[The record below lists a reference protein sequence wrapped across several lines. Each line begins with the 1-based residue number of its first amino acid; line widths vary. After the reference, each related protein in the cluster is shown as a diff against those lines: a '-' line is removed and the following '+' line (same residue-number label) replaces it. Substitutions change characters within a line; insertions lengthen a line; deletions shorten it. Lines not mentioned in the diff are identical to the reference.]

1 MAVTSVAELSSV
13 ASITNRLQAL
23 LKQADTLKQ
32 TASVEPA
39 LPTAELTDGVDSL
52 DADLDATY
60 ISDQAYR
67 FASVETAA
75 RELFYSILGR
85 KDIEDPGFVEVWN
98 LLDILL
104 LCGDRGKCTP
114 ELVCWLIEEL
124 LDSQTT
130 HGCRIVFDYLE
141 SRRERLARKDFHK
154 KNLVFLRSCNELL
167 RRLSKAEDAIF
178 CGRVFFFLFQT
189 FPLGDK
195 SSVNLRGE
203 FHVENST
210 KFDLAEQPDTNGE
223 GMDVDQDGTKTEA
236 STPKPAATAETT
248 PQPPSKPGSKA
259 IPIKAPKKTVEEEVL
274 DNSTLYP
281 IFWRLQQDFS
291 DPTRLFAAGNFQSF
305 KRGLAATLLKFKK
318 TPTVVQTRSSESHH
332 RGTKRKLEGED
343 MAADN
348 KDQFAD
354 NYNPKYLTSREL
366 FDLELSD
373 LAFQRHILVQALI
386 LIHFLL
392 SLTEQSKKKLAS
404 LDAVNKSMLYS
415 FTLNEEDTK
424 WAVSTRQTI
433 KQSLQSTAD
442 GRFYDRMVET
452 VLARDK
458 NWVRWKV
465 ESCPSI
471 VRDAVS
477 TEQELEARSGAR
489 GYTRIRKLPDKP
501 MGAMD
506 CSFLAEGQ
514 DGGLEALTEPVR
526 YDAPAMEELLRGV
539 ETDKLDLEMAMD
551 DAETTKLTNM
561 VDNKSWRVVR
571 DARVH
576 RLGLLEKFE
585 PGKPLEEGFRA
596 PDKPETSGEAEE
608 AKEDDTKDAS
618 LTEEK
623 EDVTKNESQTEEK
636 EDVTSEVEA
645 SEEVINEQKSTEDQ
659 PSADG
664 IGERTDGLKAP
675 TPPKEEPEEE
685 PAIDKVQTEQSVGAE

>member
-1 MAVTSVAELSSV
+1 MAVTSVVELPSL
-13 ASITNRLQAL
+13 ASITAKLQAL
-23 LKQADTLKQ
+23 LEQAKTIKP

-39 LPTAELTDGVDSL
+39 LPTAELIPAVDSL
-52 DADLDATY
+52 DADLDAKY
-60 ISDQAYR
+60 ASDQAYK
-67 FASVETAA
+67 FAAVETAA
-75 RELFYSILGR
+75 REQFYSILSQIS
-85 KDIEDPGFVEVWN
+85 IEDPEFVTVWN
-98 LLDILL
+98 LLDVLL

-167 RRLSKAEDAIF
+167 RRLSRAEDAIF

-210 KFDLAEQPDTNGE
+210 KFDLGEQPDNDGE
-223 GMDVDQDGTKTEA
+223 SMDVDQDGTKTEA
-236 STPKPAATAETT
+236 STPKPATPAIETP
-248 PQPPSKPGSKA
+248 PQTTGRAGSRA
-259 IPIKAPKKTVEEEVL
+259 IPIKPPKKTAEEEVL

-291 DPTRLFAAGNFQSF
+291 DPTRLFTADKFQSF
-305 KRGLAATLLKFKK
+305 QKGLAATLLKFKR
-318 TPTVVQTRSSESHH
+318 TSTVQTRSSESQ
-332 RGTKRKLEGED
+332 RGTKRKTTGDAIVET
-343 MAADN
+343 

-392 SLTEQSKKKLAS
+392 SLTEQSKKKLAT

-415 FTLNEEDTK
+415 FTLNEDDAK
-424 WAVSTRQTI
+424 WALSTRHTI
-433 KQSLQSTAD
+433 KQSLQSTTD

-452 VLARDK
+452 VIARDK

-477 TEQELEARSGAR
+477 TEQELEARRGAKQH
-489 GYTRIRKLPDKP
+489 TRPRRIPEKP

-506 CSFLAEGQ
+506 WSFLVET
-514 DGGLEALTEPVR
+514 DSGGLEALKDQSRFV
-526 YDAPAMEELLRGV
+526 APSMDDLLKGI
-539 ETDKLDLEMAMD
+539 EMDKLDMDFAMS
-551 DAETTKLTNM
+551 DAETARFTNM
-561 VDNKSWRVVR
+561 IENKSWRVVR
-571 DARVH
+571 EARVH
-576 RLGLLEKFE
+576 KLAMLDGFE
-585 PGKPLEEGFRA
+585 PHKDLKDVFKQPEKPEPAEDAVEEGQDSA
-596 PDKPETSGEAEE
+596 SKIEEQVE
-608 AKEDDTKDAS
+608 AKDDTMVDN
-618 LTEEK
+618 
-623 EDVTKNESQTEEK
+623 EDTGETLAENKAAAGKKPITTDNVDSTDT
-636 EDVTSEVEA
+636 VTSPAALEHP
-645 SEEVINEQKSTEDQ
+645 STGD
-659 PSADG
+659 DG
-664 IGERTDGLKAP
+664 EKMQTDGSTVA
-675 TPPKEEPEEE
+675 
-685 PAIDKVQTEQSVGAE
+685 

>member
-1 MAVTSVAELSSV
+1 MAVTSAAKLSAVGSV
-13 ASITNRLQAL
+13 TVRLQAL
-23 LKQADTLKQ
+23 LERAKTLKP
-32 TASVEPA
+32 TTSVEPA
-39 LPTAELTDGVDSL
+39 LPTADLASDVDFL
-52 DADLDATY
+52 DADLDTQYA
-60 ISDQAYR
+60 SDQSYK
-67 FASVETAA
+67 FAVVETAA
-75 RELFYSILGR
+75 REQFYSFLGQTN
-85 KDIEDPGFVEVWN
+85 IEDPGFVEVWN

-104 LCGDRGKCTP
+104 LCGDRAKCTP

-130 HGCRIVFDYLE
+130 NGCRVVFDYLE

-167 RRLSKAEDAIF
+167 RRLSRAEDAIF

-210 KFDLAEQPDTNGE
+210 KFDLGE
-223 GMDVDQDGTKTEA
+223 PPANDGESMDVDQEGSKTEA
-236 STPKPAATAETT
+236 NTPKPATPAAETT
-248 PQPPSKPGSKA
+248 PQPTGKPGSRA
-259 IPIKAPKKTVEEEVL
+259 VPIKAPKKSVEEEVL

-291 DPTRLFAAGNFQSF
+291 DPTRLFNVDSFQAF
-305 KRGLAATLLKFKK
+305 KKGLAATLLKFKK
-318 TPTVVQTRSSESHH
+318 TPTVMQSRSSESAQ
-332 RGTKRKLEGED
+332 RGTKRKLEGNNGASD
-343 MAADN
+343 TS
-348 KDQFAD
+348 DQFAD

-404 LDAVNKSMLYS
+404 LDAVNKSLLYS
-415 FTLNEEDTK
+415 FTLSEDDTK

-471 VRDAVS
+471 VREAVS
-477 TEQELEARSGAR
+477 TQQELDARAGSR
-489 GYTRIRKLPDKP
+489 GYTRPRKLPEKP

-506 CSFLAEGQ
+506 LSFLTEGEG
-514 DGGLEALTEPVR
+514 GGLEALKDPSR
-526 YDAPAMEELLRGV
+526 YGAPPMEDLLRGI
-539 ETDKLDLEMAMD
+539 ENDKLDLDMAMD
-551 DAETTKLTNM
+551 DAETTRYTNM
-561 VDNKSWRVVR
+561 IDNKSWRVVR
-571 DARVH
+571 DARIH
-576 RLGLLEKFE
+576 NLGLLDKYE
-585 PGKPLEEGFRA
+585 PGKPLEEIFREPEHPEPMAETEEMKDNVEKEGESRSEGPPAQEDVGSAEAAQDDGNA
-596 PDKPETSGEAEE
+596 PDDQPSE
-608 AKEDDTKDAS
+608 DTKQTS
-618 LTEEK
+618 LP
-623 EDVTKNESQTEEK
+623 V
-636 EDVTSEVEA
+636 
-645 SEEVINEQKSTEDQ
+645 EDQ
-659 PSADG
+659 PLDEPKSIPTAD
-664 IGERTDGLKAP
+664 AP
-675 TPPKEEPEEE
+675 ADEVSEKEQME
-685 PAIDKVQTEQSVGAE
+685 DSVATT

>member
-1 MAVTSVAELSSV
+1 MAVTSAADLEAV
-13 ASITNRLQAL
+13 ASTTAKLQAL
-23 LKQADTLKQ
+23 LEQAKTLKP
-32 TASVEPA
+32 TAGVEPA
-39 LPTAELTDGVDSL
+39 LPTAELAPAVDSL
-52 DADLDATY
+52 DSDLNTQYA
-60 ISDQAYR
+60 SDQAYR
-67 FASVETAA
+67 FAVVETAA
-75 RELFYSILGR
+75 REHFYSIIAR
-85 KDIEDPGFVEVWN
+85 ADIEDLEFVEVWN
-98 LLDILL
+98 TLDVLL

-114 ELVCWLIEEL
+114 ELVCWLLEEL

-167 RRLSKAEDAIF
+167 RRLSRAEDAIF

-210 KFDLAEQPDTNGE
+210 KFDLGEQLDNNGE
-223 GMDVDQDGTKTEA
+223 GMDVDQDGSKTDTG
-236 STPKPAATAETT
+236 TPKPATPAAETT
-248 PQPPSKPGSKA
+248 PQPIGKPGSRA
-259 IPIKAPKKTVEEEVL
+259 VPIKAPRKTVEEEVL

-291 DPTRLFAAGNFQSF
+291 DPTRLFTTENFQAF
-305 KRGLAATLLKFKK
+305 KKGLAATLLKFKK
-318 TPTVVQTRSSESHH
+318 TPTVMQARSSDANQ
-332 RGTKRKLEGED
+332 RGTKRKLGD
-343 MAADN
+343 IDSTTDTSD
-348 KDQFAD
+348 KFAD

-392 SLTEQSKKKLAS
+392 SLTERSKKKLAS
-404 LDAVNKSMLYS
+404 MDAVNKSMLYS
-415 FTLNEEDTK
+415 FTLNEDDTK

-477 TEQELEARSGAR
+477 TQQELDARGGAR
-489 GYTRIRKLPDKP
+489 GYTRPRKLPERP

-506 CSFLAEGQ
+506 WSFLAEG
-514 DGGLEALTEPVR
+514 DGGGLEALKDQSR
-526 YDAPAMEELLRGV
+526 YGAPTMEELLRGIT
-539 ETDKLDLEMAMD
+539 TDKLDLEMAMD
-551 DAETTKLTNM
+551 DAEGARYTNM
-561 VDNKSWRVVR
+561 IDNKSWRIVR
-571 DARVH
+571 EARVH
-576 RLGLLEKFE
+576 KLGLLDKFE
-585 PGKPLEEGFRA
+585 PGKALEEVF
-596 PDKPETSGEAEE
+596 KETEPATEVE
-608 AKEDDTKDAS
+608 DAKEH
-618 LTEEK
+618 EEQQNGSK
-623 EDVTKNESQTEEK
+623 
-636 EDVTSEVEA
+636 
-645 SEEVINEQKSTEDQ
+645 SEEVTGQGENTPTVDEKSIDKLVDGQEQTSIPDNGNSITEAESAPTED
-659 PSADG
+659 A
-664 IGERTDGLKAP
+664 
-675 TPPKEEPEEE
+675 
-685 PAIDKVQTEQSVGAE
+685 PAIEVSEHMQTADTVAAT

>member
-1 MAVTSVAELSSV
+1 MAVSSVAELPSV
-13 ASITNRLQAL
+13 TSINTNLQGLLEQAKAL
-23 LKQADTLKQ
+23 KP
-32 TASVEPA
+32 TASVDPA
-39 LPTAELTDGVDSL
+39 LPTAELIPIVDSI
-52 DADLDATY
+52 DADLDGTHA
-60 ISDQAYR
+60 SDQAYR
-67 FASVETAA
+67 FAAVETAA
-75 RELFYSILGR
+75 REQFYSILGQTS
-85 KDIEDPGFVEVWN
+85 IEDADFVAVWN
-98 LLDILL
+98 LLDVLL

-130 HGCRIVFDYLE
+130 HGCRTVFDYLE

-167 RRLSKAEDAIF
+167 RRLSRAEDAIF

-210 KFDLAEQPDTNGE
+210 KFDLGEQPNEDGE
-223 GMDVDQDGTKTEA
+223 GMDVDQDSAKTAA
-236 STPKPAATAETT
+236 STPKPATPAAETT
-248 PQPPSKPGSKA
+248 PQPTIKPGSRA
-259 IPIKAPKKTVEEEVL
+259 VPIKAPRKTVEEEVL

-291 DPTRLFAAGNFQSF
+291 DPTRLFTSDKFQSF
-305 KRGLAATLLKFKK
+305 KKGLAATLLKFKK
-318 TPTVVQTRSSESHH
+318 TPTVQTRSSETSQ
-332 RGTKRKLEGED
+332 RGTKRKLGSD
-343 MAADN
+343 AASEI

-392 SLTEQSKKKLAS
+392 SLTEQSKKKISA

-415 FTLNEEDTK
+415 FTLNEDDTK
-424 WAVSTRQTI
+424 WALATRHTI
-433 KQSLQSTAD
+433 KQSLQSTTD

-477 TEQELEARSGAR
+477 TEQELDARRGAK
-489 GYTRIRKLPDKP
+489 GHTRPRKIPEKP

-506 CSFLAEGQ
+506 WSFLVETDG
-514 DGGLEALTEPVR
+514 GGLEALKDPSR
-526 YDAPAMEELLRGV
+526 IGAPSLDELLKGV

-551 DAETTKLTNM
+551 EAETVMYKNM
-561 VDNKSWRVVR
+561 IDNKSWRAVR
-571 DARVH
+571 EARVNK
-576 RLGLLEKFE
+576 LGLLDAFE
-585 PGKPLEEGFRA
+585 PEKDLKDVFKQPE
-596 PDKPETSGEAEE
+596 KVETSEDAAGDRDEGAGLDESGPKGDEQADAKNEMTIEQTSDSQGQPVEQESKTEAADNEGSTDQTNPPTTPKDAPAAEE
-608 AKEDDTKDAS
+608 SEKMETDESVAK
-618 LTEEK
+618 
-623 EDVTKNESQTEEK
+623 
-636 EDVTSEVEA
+636 
-645 SEEVINEQKSTEDQ
+645 
-659 PSADG
+659 P
-664 IGERTDGLKAP
+664 
-675 TPPKEEPEEE
+675 
-685 PAIDKVQTEQSVGAE
+685 

>member
-1 MAVTSVAELSSV
+1 MAVISVAELPSV
-13 ASITNRLQAL
+13 ASITAKLQAL
-23 LKQADTLKQ
+23 LEQAKTIKP

-39 LPTAELTDGVDSL
+39 LPTAELIPAVDSL
-52 DADLDATY
+52 DADLDAKY
-60 ISDQAYR
+60 ASDHAYK
-67 FASVETAA
+67 FAAVETAA
-75 RELFYSILGR
+75 REQFYSILSQTS
-85 KDIEDPGFVEVWN
+85 IEDPQFVAVWN
-98 LLDILL
+98 LLDVLL

-167 RRLSKAEDAIF
+167 RRLSRAEDAIF

-210 KFDLAEQPDTNGE
+210 KFDLGEQPDNDGE
-223 GMDVDQDGTKTEA
+223 SMDVDQDGTKTEA
-236 STPKPAATAETT
+236 STPKPATPAVETP
-248 PQPPSKPGSKA
+248 PQPTGRAGSRA
-259 IPIKAPKKTVEEEVL
+259 VPIKAPKRTVEEEVL

-291 DPTRLFAAGNFQSF
+291 DPTRLFTADKFQSF
-305 KRGLAATLLKFKK
+305 QKGLAATLLKFKK
-318 TPTVVQTRSSESHH
+318 TSTVQTRSSESQ
-332 RGTKRKLEGED
+332 RGTKRKTSGDAIVET
-343 MAADN
+343 

-392 SLTEQSKKKLAS
+392 SLTEQSKKKLAT

-415 FTLNEEDTK
+415 FTLNEDDTK
-424 WAVSTRQTI
+424 WALSTRHTI
-433 KQSLQSTAD
+433 KQSLQSTVD

-477 TEQELEARSGAR
+477 TEQELEARRGAKQH
-489 GYTRIRKLPDKP
+489 TRPRKIPEKP

-506 CSFLAEGQ
+506 WSFLVETDG
-514 DGGLEALTEPVR
+514 GGLEALKDQSR
-526 YDAPAMEELLRGV
+526 FGAPSMEDLLKGIEV
-539 ETDKLDLEMAMD
+539 DKLDMDFAMS
-551 DAETTKLTNM
+551 DAETARFTNM
-561 VDNKSWRVVR
+561 IENKSWRVVR
-571 DARVH
+571 EARVH
-576 RLGLLEKFE
+576 KLAMLDGFE
-585 PGKPLEEGFRA
+585 PKKDLKDVFKQPEKPEPAEDTTEEGQ
-596 PDKPETSGEAEE
+596 ETASKTEEHLE
-608 AKEDDTKDAS
+608 AKDEAMVD
-618 LTEEK
+618 
-623 EDVTKNESQTEEK
+623 
-636 EDVTSEVEA
+636 SENKSEA
-645 SEEVINEQKSTEDQ
+645 LDEHND
-659 PSADG
+659 SADEKP
-664 IGERTDGLKAP
+664 ITTDDVDS
-675 TPPKEEPEEE
+675 TD
-685 PAIDKVQTEQSVGAE
+685 PAKSPAAVENPSTGDGAEKMQTDESTAA

>member
-1 MAVTSVAELSSV
+1 MMAVTSVAELASV
-13 ASITNRLQAL
+13 ASIIAKLQTL
-23 LKQADTLKQ
+23 LEQAKTIKP

-39 LPTAELTDGVDSL
+39 LPTAELVPAVDSL
-52 DADLDATY
+52 DADIDEEYA
-60 ISDQAYR
+60 SDQAYR
-67 FASVETAA
+67 FAAVETAA
-75 RELFYSILGR
+75 REQFYSILSQTS
-85 KDIEDPGFVEVWN
+85 IQEPEFVAVWN
-98 LLDILL
+98 LLDVLL
-104 LCGDRGKCTP
+104 LCGDRGVCTP

-167 RRLSKAEDAIF
+167 RRLSRAEDAIF

-210 KFDLAEQPDTNGE
+210 KFDLGEQPSNDGE
-223 GMDVDQDGTKTEA
+223 TMDVDQDDTKTEA
-236 STPKPAATAETT
+236 STPKPATPATEPP
-248 PQPPSKPGSKA
+248 PQPTGRAGSRA
-259 IPIKAPKKTVEEEVL
+259 VPIKAPKKTIEEEVL

-305 KRGLAATLLKFKK
+305 KNGLAATLLKFKK
-318 TPTVVQTRSSESHH
+318 TPTVQTRSSESQ
-332 RGTKRKLEGED
+332 RGTKRKIAGGD
-343 MAADN
+343 MIPET

-392 SLTEQSKKKLAS
+392 SLTEQSKKKLATP
-404 LDAVNKSMLYS
+404 DAVNKSLLYS

-424 WAVSTRQTI
+424 WALSTRQTI
-433 KQSLQSTAD
+433 KQSLQSTTD

-477 TEQELEARSGAR
+477 TEQELEARRGAKQH
-489 GYTRIRKLPDKP
+489 TRPRKIPEKP

-506 CSFLAEGQ
+506 WSFLVETNG
-514 DGGLEALTEPVR
+514 GGLEALKDPSR
-526 YDAPAMEELLRGV
+526 FGAPSMDDLLKGIEV
-539 ETDKLDLEMAMD
+539 DKLDMDFAMS
-551 DAETTKLTNM
+551 DAETAKFTNM
-561 VDNKSWRVVR
+561 IGNKSWRVVR
-571 DARVH
+571 EARVH
-576 RLGLLEKFE
+576 KLGMLDGFE
-585 PGKPLEEGFRA
+585 PN
-596 PDKPETSGEAEE
+596 
-608 AKEDDTKDAS
+608 KELKDVFKQS
-618 LTEEK
+618 EK
-623 EDVTKNESQTEEK
+623 HES
-636 EDVTSEVEA
+636 
-645 SEEVINEQKSTEDQ
+645 SEEVAAEGQDSTPKAEEQTEDKVEALAEDKDTIDG
-659 PSADG
+659 PSAKQQG
-664 IGERTDGLKAP
+664 QEQPATMEIGELADQTKSPTAAPEDMPAVAESEKTQTDDSITA
-675 TPPKEEPEEE
+675 
-685 PAIDKVQTEQSVGAE
+685 

>member
-1 MAVTSVAELSSV
+1 MAVTSAAELSVV
-13 ASITNRLQAL
+13 ASITARLRAL
-23 LKQADTLKQ
+23 LERAKTLKP

-39 LPTAELTDGVDSL
+39 LPTNELAPDVDSL
-52 DADLDATY
+52 DADLDSQYA
-60 ISDQAYR
+60 SDQAYK
-67 FASVETAA
+67 FAAVETAA
-75 RELFYSILGR
+75 REQFYSILGR
-85 KDIEDPGFVEVWN
+85 SNIEDPEFVEVWN
-98 LLDILL
+98 LLDVLL
-104 LCGDRGKCTP
+104 LSGDRGKCTP

-167 RRLSKAEDAIF
+167 RRLSRAEDAIF

-210 KFDLAEQPDTNGE
+210 KFDLGEQPDTNGDS
-223 GMDVDQDGTKTEA
+223 MDVDQDGTKTET
-236 STPKPAATAETT
+236 STPKPATPAAETT
-248 PQPPSKPGSKA
+248 PQLASKTGSRA
-259 IPIKAPKKTVEEEVL
+259 VPIKAPKKSVEEEVL

-291 DPTRLFAAGNFQSF
+291 DPTRLFTANSFQGF
-305 KRGLAATLLKFKK
+305 KKGLAATLLKFKK
-318 TPTVVQTRSSESHH
+318 TPTVMQSRSSESNQ
-332 RGTKRKLEGED
+332 RGTKRKLEGTDSSSETG
-343 MAADN
+343 
-348 KDQFAD
+348 DQFAD

-404 LDAVNKSMLYS
+404 LEAVNKSMLYS
-415 FTLNEEDTK
+415 FTLNEDDTK

-477 TEQELEARSGAR
+477 TQQELDARAGAR
-489 GYTRIRKLPDKP
+489 GYTRPRKLPERP

-506 CSFLAEGQ
+506 WSFLAEG
-514 DGGLEALTEPVR
+514 DGGGLEALKDPSR
-526 YDAPAMEELLRGV
+526 YGAPSMDELLRAI

-551 DAETTKLTNM
+551 DAETARYTNM
-561 VDNKSWRVVR
+561 IDNKSWRIVR
-571 DARVH
+571 EARVH
-576 RLGLLEKFE
+576 KLGLLDKFE
-585 PGKPLEEGFRA
+585 PRKALEEIFRE
-596 PDKPETSGEAEE
+596 PETATETEELKETVDQEGESKSEETANSNDNTTEESNNNGTLPDEKPAEE
-608 AKEDDTKDAS
+608 QEQTIPLVEGSTVDEPKSNPAEDAPS
-618 LTEEK
+618 VEVSEQM
-623 EDVTKNESQTEEK
+623 QTEES
-636 EDVTSEVEA
+636 VA
-645 SEEVINEQKSTEDQ
+645 ST
-659 PSADG
+659 
-664 IGERTDGLKAP
+664 
-675 TPPKEEPEEE
+675 
-685 PAIDKVQTEQSVGAE
+685 

>member
-1 MAVTSVAELSSV
+1 MAVTLVAELPSV
-13 ASITNRLQAL
+13 ASITAKLQAL
-23 LKQADTLKQ
+23 LEQAKTIKP

-39 LPTAELTDGVDSL
+39 LPTADLIPAVDSL
-52 DADLDATY
+52 DADVDSKYA
-60 ISDQAYR
+60 SDQAYR
-67 FASVETAA
+67 FAAVETAA
-75 RELFYSILGR
+75 REQFYSILSTTS
-85 KDIEDPGFVEVWN
+85 IEDPEFVAVWN
-98 LLDILL
+98 LLDVLL

-130 HGCRIVFDYLE
+130 HGCRTVFDYLE

-167 RRLSKAEDAIF
+167 RRLSRAEDAIF

-210 KFDLAEQPDTNGE
+210 KFDLVEPPSNDGDS
-223 GMDVDQDGTKTEA
+223 MDVDQDGTKTEA
-236 STPKPAATAETT
+236 STPKPATPAVETPPQTAGRA
-248 PQPPSKPGSKA
+248 GSRA
-259 IPIKAPKKTVEEEVL
+259 VPIKAPKKTAEEEVL

-291 DPTRLFAAGNFQSF
+291 DPTRLFASDNFQSF
-305 KRGLAATLLKFKK
+305 KKGLAATLLKFKK
-318 TPTVVQTRSSESHH
+318 TPTVQTRSSENSH
-332 RGTKRKLEGED
+332 RGTKRKSTDDDAVIET
-343 MAADN
+343 

-386 LIHFLL
+386 LLHFLL
-392 SLTEQSKKKLAS
+392 SLTEQSKSKLAT
-404 LDAVNKSMLYS
+404 LDVVNKSMLLS
-415 FTLNEEDTK
+415 FTLSDEDTK
-424 WAVSTRQTI
+424 WALSTRKTI

-477 TEQELEARSGAR
+477 TEQELEARRGAK
-489 GYTRIRKLPDKP
+489 GATRPRKIPEKP

-506 CSFLAEGQ
+506 WSFLVESDG
-514 DGGLEALTEPVR
+514 GGLETLKDQSR
-526 YDAPAMEELLRGV
+526 FGAPSMDDLLKGI
-539 ETDKLDLEMAMD
+539 ETDKLDMDFAMT
-551 DAETTKLTNM
+551 DAETERYTNM
-561 VDNKSWRVVR
+561 IDNKSWRVVR
-571 DARVH
+571 EARVH
-576 RLGLLEKFE
+576 QLAMLDGFE
-585 PGKPLEEGFRA
+585 PGKDLKDVFKQPEELEPKENVEPEVQDA
-596 PDKPETSGEAEE
+596 ESKPEEE
-608 AKEDDTKDAS
+608 
-618 LTEEK
+618 TEEK
-623 EDVTKNESQTEEK
+623 NEAMVESKDNEE
-636 EDVTSEVEA
+636 
-645 SEEVINEQKSTEDQ
+645 QQ
-659 PSADG
+659 PS
-664 IGERTDGLKAP
+664 EQQP
-675 TPPKEEPEEE
+675 S
-685 PAIDKVQTEQSVGAE
+685 EQSTSNDIVDSGTSPATTENATAVEETEKMQTDESIAAP

>member
-1 MAVTSVAELSSV
+1 MAELPSL
-13 ASITNRLQAL
+13 ASITAKLQAL
-23 LKQADTLKQ
+23 LEQAKTIKP
-32 TASVEPA
+32 TAGVEPA
-39 LPTAELTDGVDSL
+39 LPTAELIPAVDSL
-52 DADLDATY
+52 DADLDAKY
-60 ISDQAYR
+60 AFDQAYK
-67 FASVETAA
+67 FAAVETAA
-75 RELFYSILGR
+75 REQFYSILSQTS
-85 KDIEDPGFVEVWN
+85 IEDPEFVAVWN
-98 LLDILL
+98 LLDVLL
-104 LCGDRGKCTP
+104 LCGDRAKCTP

-167 RRLSKAEDAIF
+167 RRLSRAEDAIF

-210 KFDLAEQPDTNGE
+210 KFDLGEQPDNDGE
-223 GMDVDQDGTKTEA
+223 SMDVDQDGTKTEA
-236 STPKPAATAETT
+236 STPKPATPATETP
-248 PQPPSKPGSKA
+248 PQPTGKAGSRA
-259 IPIKAPKKTVEEEVL
+259 IPIKPPKKTVEEEVL

-291 DPTRLFAAGNFQSF
+291 DPTRLFTADKFQSF
-305 KRGLAATLLKFKK
+305 KKGLAATLLKFKK
-318 TPTVVQTRSSESHH
+318 TSTVQTRSSESQ
-332 RGTKRKLEGED
+332 RGTKRKTTGDAIVET
-343 MAADN
+343 

-392 SLTEQSKKKLAS
+392 SLTEQSKKKLAT
-404 LDAVNKSMLYS
+404 LDVVNKSMLYS
-415 FTLNEEDTK
+415 FTLNEDDTK
-424 WAVSTRQTI
+424 WALSTRHTI
-433 KQSLQSTAD
+433 KQSLQSTTD

-477 TEQELEARSGAR
+477 TEQELEARRGAKQH
-489 GYTRIRKLPDKP
+489 TRPRKIPEKP

-506 CSFLAEGQ
+506 WSFLVETDG
-514 DGGLEALTEPVR
+514 GGLEALKDQSR
-526 YDAPAMEELLRGV
+526 FGAPSMDDLLKGI
-539 ETDKLDLEMAMD
+539 ETDKLDMDFAMS
-551 DAETTKLTNM
+551 DAETARFTNM
-561 VDNKSWRVVR
+561 IENKSWRVVR
-571 DARVH
+571 EARVH
-576 RLGLLEKFE
+576 KLAMLDGFE
-585 PGKPLEEGFRA
+585 PHKNLKDVFTQPEKPEPTEDAVEEGQGSA
-596 PDKPETSGEAEE
+596 SKTGEQVEAKDEAMVNSEDKGEALVER
-608 AKEDDTKDAS
+608 KDDADEKPTTTDNVDSTDAVKS
-618 LTEEK
+618 PAAVGHPSTGDDGEQMQT
-623 EDVTKNESQTEEK
+623 DEST
-636 EDVTSEVEA
+636 A
-645 SEEVINEQKSTEDQ
+645 
-659 PSADG
+659 A
-664 IGERTDGLKAP
+664 
-675 TPPKEEPEEE
+675 
-685 PAIDKVQTEQSVGAE
+685 

>member
-1 MAVTSVAELSSV
+1 MAVTSVAELPSV
-13 ASITNRLQAL
+13 ASITAKLQAL
-23 LKQADTLKQ
+23 LEQAKTIKP

-39 LPTAELTDGVDSL
+39 LPTAELIPAVDSL
-52 DADLDATY
+52 DADLDEKYA
-60 ISDQAYR
+60 SDHAYK
-67 FASVETAA
+67 FAAVETAA
-75 RELFYSILGR
+75 REHFYSILSQTS
-85 KDIEDPGFVEVWN
+85 IEDSEFVAVWN
-98 LLDILL
+98 LLDVLL

-167 RRLSKAEDAIF
+167 RRLSRAEDAIF

-210 KFDLAEQPDTNGE
+210 KFDLGEQPDNDGE
-223 GMDVDQDGTKTEA
+223 SMDVDQDGTKTEA
-236 STPKPAATAETT
+236 STPKPATPATETP
-248 PQPPSKPGSKA
+248 PQPTGRASRA
-259 IPIKAPKKTVEEEVL
+259 VPIKAPKKTVEEEVL

-291 DPTRLFAAGNFQSF
+291 DPTRLFTADKFQSF
-305 KRGLAATLLKFKK
+305 KKGLAATLLKFKK
-318 TPTVVQTRSSESHH
+318 TSTVQTRSSESQ
-332 RGTKRKLEGED
+332 RGTKRKTTSGDVIVET
-343 MAADN
+343 

-392 SLTEQSKKKLAS
+392 SLTEQSKKKLAT

-415 FTLNEEDTK
+415 FTLNEDDTK
-424 WAVSTRQTI
+424 WALSTRHTI
-433 KQSLQSTAD
+433 KQSLQSTTD

-477 TEQELEARSGAR
+477 TEQELEARRGAKQH
-489 GYTRIRKLPDKP
+489 TRPRKIPEKP

-506 CSFLAEGQ
+506 WSFLVETDG
-514 DGGLEALTEPVR
+514 GGLEALKDPSR
-526 YDAPAMEELLRGV
+526 FGAPSMDDLLNGIEV
-539 ETDKLDLEMAMD
+539 DKLDMDFAMGD
-551 DAETTKLTNM
+551 TETARFTNM
-561 VDNKSWRVVR
+561 IDNKSWRVVR
-571 DARVH
+571 EARVH
-576 RLGLLEKFE
+576 KLAMLDAFE
-585 PGKPLEEGFRA
+585 PGKDLKDVFKQPEKSEAAEDVAEEGQDNA
-596 PDKPETSGEAEE
+596 SKPEEPVEAKDEAMVESEDKGEALVEHKNDAGEKPATTDDIDSTDPNKSPGAVENPTTAEE
-608 AKEDDTKDAS
+608 
-618 LTEEK
+618 
-623 EDVTKNESQTEEK
+623 
-636 EDVTSEVEA
+636 
-645 SEEVINEQKSTEDQ
+645 
-659 PSADG
+659 
-664 IGERTDGLKAP
+664 GERMQTD
-675 TPPKEEPEEE
+675 EPI
-685 PAIDKVQTEQSVGAE
+685 AAE

>member
-1 MAVTSVAELSSV
+1 MAVAAVAELPSV
-13 ASITNRLQAL
+13 ASITTKLRAL
-23 LKQADTLKQ
+23 LERAKAVKPS
-32 TASVEPA
+32 ASVDPA
-39 LPTAELTDGVDSL
+39 LPTTELIPLIDSL
-52 DADLDATY
+52 DADVDSQYA
-60 ISDQAYR
+60 SDQAYR
-67 FASVETAA
+67 FAAVETAA
-75 RELFYSILGR
+75 REQFYSIVGQTS
-85 KDIEDPGFVEVWN
+85 IEDPEFVEIWN
-98 LLDILL
+98 LLDVLL

-167 RRLSKAEDAIF
+167 RRLSRAEDAIF

-210 KFDLAEQPDTNGE
+210 KFDLGEQPNNDGDS
-223 GMDVDQDGTKTEA
+223 MDVDQDGTKTEA
-236 STPKPAATAETT
+236 STPKPATPAAEAT
-248 PQPPSKPGSKA
+248 PQPTGKPGSRA
-259 IPIKAPKKTVEEEVL
+259 IPIKAPKKTIEEEVL

-291 DPTRLFAAGNFQSF
+291 DPTRLFAAENFQSF
-305 KRGLAATLLKFKK
+305 KKGLAATLLKFKK
-318 TPTVVQTRSSESHH
+318 TPTVQTRSTENSQ
-332 RGTKRKLEGED
+332 RGTKRKLAGGD
-343 MAADN
+343 ANDAN
-348 KDQFAD
+348 ASSKDQFAD

-392 SLTEQSKKKLAS
+392 SLTEQAKKKLAT
-404 LDAVNKSMLYS
+404 LDAVNKSMLYA
-415 FTLNEEDTK
+415 FTLNEDDTK
-424 WAVSTRQTI
+424 WALSTHHAI

-477 TEQELEARSGAR
+477 TEQEIEARRGAK
-489 GYTRIRKLPDKP
+489 GHTRPRKIPPKP

-506 CSFLAEGQ
+506 WSFLVDHDG
-514 DGGLEALTEPVR
+514 GGLEALKDPSR
-526 YDAPAMEELLRGV
+526 FSAPSLDDLLKGIDV
-539 ETDKLDLEMAMD
+539 DKLDLEMAMD
-551 DAETTKLTNM
+551 DAETARYNNM
-561 VDNKSWRVVR
+561 IDNKSWRAVR
-571 DARVH
+571 HARVH
-576 RLGLLEKFE
+576 NFNMLAKFE
-585 PGKPLEEGFRA
+585 PGADLKKVFEEPKH
-596 PDKPETSGEAEE
+596 PDPAEE
-608 AKEDDTKDAS
+608 AAATKD
-618 LTEEK
+618 
-623 EDVTKNESQTEEK
+623 
-636 EDVTSEVEA
+636 EA
-645 SEEVINEQKSTEDQ
+645 SNQNSGSKAEDQ
-659 PSADG
+659 DEGGEVTEGKSDSPNQVPEQESHGEAVAANAGDTADPSTKSD
-664 IGERTDGLKAP
+664 DAP
-675 TPPKEEPEEE
+675 
-685 PAIDKVQTEQSVGAE
+685 PAIEDPEKMQTDSSVAAE

>member
-1 MAVTSVAELSSV
+1 MAVTSVAELPSV
-13 ASITNRLQAL
+13 ASITAKLQAL
-23 LKQADTLKQ
+23 LEQAKTIKP

-39 LPTAELTDGVDSL
+39 LPTAELIPAVDSL
-52 DADLDATY
+52 DADLDARY
-60 ISDQAYR
+60 ASDLAYK
-67 FASVETAA
+67 FAAVETAA
-75 RELFYSILGR
+75 REQFYSILSQTS
-85 KDIEDPGFVEVWN
+85 IEDPEFVAVWN
-98 LLDILL
+98 LLDVLL

-167 RRLSKAEDAIF
+167 RRLSRAEDAIF

-210 KFDLAEQPDTNGE
+210 KFDLGEQPDNDGE
-223 GMDVDQDGTKTEA
+223 SMDVDQDGTKTEA
-236 STPKPAATAETT
+236 STPKPATPATETP
-248 PQPPSKPGSKA
+248 PQPTGRAGSRA

-291 DPTRLFAAGNFQSF
+291 DPTRLFTADKFQSF
-305 KRGLAATLLKFKK
+305 KKGLAATLLKFKK
-318 TPTVVQTRSSESHH
+318 TSTVQTRSSEIQ
-332 RGTKRKLEGED
+332 RGTKRKTSGDAIVET
-343 MAADN
+343 

-392 SLTEQSKKKLAS
+392 SLTEQSKKKLAT

-415 FTLNEEDTK
+415 FTLNEDDTK
-424 WAVSTRQTI
+424 WALSTRHTI
-433 KQSLQSTAD
+433 KQSLQSTTD

-477 TEQELEARSGAR
+477 TEQELEARRGAKQH
-489 GYTRIRKLPDKP
+489 TRPRKIPEKP

-506 CSFLAEGQ
+506 WSFLVEA
-514 DGGLEALTEPVR
+514 DGGGLDALKDQSR
-526 YDAPAMEELLRGV
+526 FGAPSMDDLLRGI
-539 ETDKLDLEMAMD
+539 ETDKLDMDFAMS
-551 DAETTKLTNM
+551 DAETARFTNM
-561 VDNKSWRVVR
+561 IENKSWRVVR
-571 DARVH
+571 EARVH
-576 RLGLLEKFE
+576 KLAMLDGFE
-585 PGKPLEEGFRA
+585 PKTELKDVFKKPEKPEPAEDAVEEGQDSA
-596 PDKPETSGEAEE
+596 VNPEEQVEAKDEAMVDSEDKGEALAEHQDNADEKPITTDNVDSTDE
-608 AKEDDTKDAS
+608 AKSPVA
-618 LTEEK
+618 
-623 EDVTKNESQTEEK
+623 
-636 EDVTSEVEA
+636 VE
-645 SEEVINEQKSTEDQ
+645 Q
-659 PSADG
+659 PSTGDDG
-664 IGERTDGLKAP
+664 EKMQTDESTA
-675 TPPKEEPEEE
+675 
-685 PAIDKVQTEQSVGAE
+685 A

>member
-1 MAVTSVAELSSV
+1 MAVTSVAELPSL
-13 ASITNRLQAL
+13 ASITAKLQVL
-23 LKQADTLKQ
+23 LEQAKTIKP

-39 LPTAELTDGVDSL
+39 LPTAELIPAVDSL
-52 DADLDATY
+52 DADLDAKY
-60 ISDQAYR
+60 ASDQAYK
-67 FASVETAA
+67 FAAVETAA
-75 RELFYSILGR
+75 REQFYSIISQTS
-85 KDIEDPGFVEVWN
+85 IEDPEFVAVWN
-98 LLDILL
+98 LLDVLL
-104 LCGDRGKCTP
+104 LCGDRAKCTP

-167 RRLSKAEDAIF
+167 RRLSRAEDAIF

-210 KFDLAEQPDTNGE
+210 KFDLGEQPDNDGE
-223 GMDVDQDGTKTEA
+223 SMEVDQDGTKTEA
-236 STPKPAATAETT
+236 STPKPATPATETP
-248 PQPPSKPGSKA
+248 PQPTGRAGSRA

-291 DPTRLFAAGNFQSF
+291 DPTRLFTADKFQSF
-305 KRGLAATLLKFKK
+305 KKGLAATLLKFKK
-318 TPTVVQTRSSESHH
+318 TSTVQTRSSESQ
-332 RGTKRKLEGED
+332 RGTKRKTTGDPIAET
-343 MAADN
+343 

-392 SLTEQSKKKLAS
+392 SLTEQSKKKLAT

-415 FTLNEEDTK
+415 FTLNEDDTK
-424 WAVSTRQTI
+424 WALSTRHTI
-433 KQSLQSTAD
+433 KQSLQSTTD

-477 TEQELEARSGAR
+477 AEQELEARRGAKQH
-489 GYTRIRKLPDKP
+489 TRPRKIPEKP

-506 CSFLAEGQ
+506 WSFLVETDG
-514 DGGLEALTEPVR
+514 GGLEALKDQSR
-526 YDAPAMEELLRGV
+526 FGAPSMDELLKGI
-539 ETDKLDLEMAMD
+539 EMDKLDMDFAMTD
-551 DAETTKLTNM
+551 SETARFTNM
-561 VDNKSWRVVR
+561 IENKSWRVVR
-571 DARVH
+571 EARVH
-576 RLGLLEKFE
+576 KLAMLDGFE
-585 PGKPLEEGFRA
+585 PGKDLKDVFKQPEKPEPAEDAVEEGQESA
-596 PDKPETSGEAEE
+596 SKTEEQVEAKDEAIVENEDKGEALVEH
-608 AKEDDTKDAS
+608 KDDADEMTITTDNV
-618 LTEEK
+618 
-623 EDVTKNESQTEEK
+623 D
-636 EDVTSEVEA
+636 
-645 SEEVINEQKSTEDQ
+645 STEPAKSPVTAEH
-659 PSADG
+659 PSTGDDG
-664 IGERTDGLKAP
+664 EKMQTDEP
-675 TPPKEEPEEE
+675 T
-685 PAIDKVQTEQSVGAE
+685 AA

>member
-1 MAVTSVAELSSV
+1 MAVATVAELPSV
-13 ASITNRLQAL
+13 ASITTKLRAL
-23 LKQADTLKQ
+23 LERAKAVKP
-32 TASVEPA
+32 TASVDPA
-39 LPTAELTDGVDSL
+39 LPTAELIPLVDFL
-52 DADLDATY
+52 DADVESQYA
-60 ISDQAYR
+60 SDQAYK
-67 FASVETAA
+67 FAAVETAA
-75 RELFYSILGR
+75 REQFYSILGQTS
-85 KDIEDPGFVEVWN
+85 IEDPEFVEIWN
-98 LLDILL
+98 LLDVLL
-104 LCGDRGKCTP
+104 LCGDQGKCTP

-167 RRLSKAEDAIF
+167 RRLSRAEDAIF

-210 KFDLAEQPDTNGE
+210 KFDLGEQPNNE
-223 GMDVDQDGTKTEA
+223 GDSMDVDQEGTKTEA
-236 STPKPAATAETT
+236 STPKPATPAAEAT
-248 PQPPSKPGSKA
+248 PQPTGKPGSRA
-259 IPIKAPKKTVEEEVL
+259 IPIKAPKKTIEEEVL

-291 DPTRLFAAGNFQSF
+291 DPTRLFASENFQSF
-305 KRGLAATLLKFKK
+305 KKGLAATLLKFKK
-318 TPTVVQTRSSESHH
+318 TPTVQTRSTENTQ
-332 RGTKRKLEGED
+332 RGTKRKLEGGDANEPD
-343 MAADN
+343 AST

-386 LIHFLL
+386 LIHYLL

-404 LDAVNKSMLYS
+404 LEAVNKSMLYA
-415 FTLNEEDTK
+415 FTMNEDDTK
-424 WAVSTRQTI
+424 WALATHHAI

-477 TEQELEARSGAR
+477 TEEEVDARRGAKAH
-489 GYTRIRKLPDKP
+489 TRPRKIPQKP

-506 CSFLAEGQ
+506 WSFLVDSEG
-514 DGGLEALTEPVR
+514 GGLEALKDSTR
-526 YDAPAMEELLRGV
+526 FSAPSLEELLKGIDV
-539 ETDKLDLEMAMD
+539 DKLDLEMAMD
-551 DAETTKLTNM
+551 DAETARYNNM
-561 VDNKSWRVVR
+561 IDNKSWRAIR
-571 DARVH
+571 HARVH
-576 RLGLLEKFE
+576 NFNMLAKFE
-585 PGKPLEEGFRA
+585 PGADLKKVFEQSKQ
-596 PDKPETSGEAEE
+596 PDPAEE
-608 AKEDDTKDAS
+608 AAATKG
-618 LTEEK
+618 
-623 EDVTKNESQTEEK
+623 
-636 EDVTSEVEA
+636 EA
-645 SEEVINEQKSTEDQ
+645 SDQNGGSKAEDMDEAGNAIEGKSDSHNQVPEQESPKESVAANTGDPADPSTK
-659 PSADG
+659 AD
-664 IGERTDGLKAP
+664 DAP
-675 TPPKEEPEEE
+675 AVEEPEEMQMD
-685 PAIDKVQTEQSVGAE
+685 PSVAAE